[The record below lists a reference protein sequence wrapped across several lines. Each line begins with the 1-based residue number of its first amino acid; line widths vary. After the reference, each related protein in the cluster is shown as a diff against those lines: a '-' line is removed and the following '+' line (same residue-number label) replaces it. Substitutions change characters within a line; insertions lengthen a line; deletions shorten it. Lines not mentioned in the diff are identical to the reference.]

1 MKQYIYQM
9 IILAVS
15 TCLWSCQDD
24 DPTPTVVEEPDW
36 KLELVENDPEPEWE
50 MPESGIY
57 QFSMTGIMKLSD
69 FLEGYADET
78 DEVSAFI
85 GNECRGVVKAQEY
98 NGEKLFF
105 LYIRGNSAEKQKVT
119 LKYYS
124 AKNKKLYVC
133 NELFDFVQNGTYGK
147 ISDPA
152 IPPFEESGK
161 YPGNDRY
168 CGPDRVTAFRTA
180 RQRYSGCLCRRRMP
194 GCRDFGRNGWT

>member
-9 IILAVS
+9 MILAVS

-24 DPTPTVVEEPDW
+24 DPKPTVVEEPDW

-85 GNECRGVVKAQEY
+85 GNECRGVGTLTETDGRKVYQFE
-98 NGEKLFF
+98 
-105 LYIRGNSAEKQKVT
+105 IRGKKGENAPVYFM
-119 LKYYS
+119 YYS
-124 AKNKKLYVC
+124 LQTSGIYKASESFPFADEGVKGS
-133 NELFDFVQNGTYGK
+133 EEEPFT
-147 ISDPA
+147 ISLQPVV
-152 IPPFEESGK
+152 
-161 YPGNDRY
+161 N
-168 CGPDRVTAFRTA
+168 
-180 RQRYSGCLCRRRMP
+180 
-194 GCRDFGRNGWT
+194 